1 MSDQDTEE
9 AGGVDAFDLLLAV
22 PAMVLVAAG
31 ANVQASVDS
40 SEGEA
45 SVVPNGPTTSAGEI
59 DHVISPCGCKE
70 SNGKQQP
77 FGQSGLISPGMSLHL
92 QISCLTIRLEWLA

>member
-1 MSDQDTEE
+1 
-9 AGGVDAFDLLLAV
+9 
-22 PAMVLVAAG
+22 
-31 ANVQASVDS
+31 VQANVDS

-59 DHVISPCGCKE
+59 DHVISPCGCQE

-77 FGQSGLISPGMSLHL
+77 FGKSGQISPKMSLPPHQL
-92 QISCLTIRLEWLA
+92 LNNPLGVVGIVGMF